1 MPTKS
6 DDHGGARP
14 QIGRKSLTLAWLYVL
29 VLFVS
34 ETSANADRRE
44 QILGEVAEGLHAV
57 FKETQRRAMEAEDT
71 DEFVRLAGAL
81 SKLGRGLR
89 QSLALH
95 ARFEKERRDAA
106 AEAAD
111 GPAPA
116 APTPPAD
123 PRRQAIDKRKA
134 FITRG
139 VERCV
144 WNEYDDDDADDAYSL
159 LEDLSDRLDDL
170 ARQDAFLD
178 ADIDALIAQFCREI
192 GVDPP
197 EPPTRAHLPAAP
209 AGGAEP
215 PASAPRANGHLLPP
229 ANSS

>member
-1 MPTKS
+1 
-6 DDHGGARP
+6 
-14 QIGRKSLTLAWLYVL
+14 
-29 VLFVS
+29 LFVP
-34 ETSANADRRE
+34 ETSASADRRE

-95 ARFEKERRDAA
+95 GRFEKTRRDAA
-106 AEAAD
+106 SEAVD
-111 GPAPA
+111 KPASPA
-116 APTPPAD
+116 PAD
-123 PRRQAIDKRKA
+123 PRRQAIDNRKG

-144 WNEYDDDDADDAYSL
+144 WSEYDNDDAGEEAAAYSL
-159 LEDLSDRLDDL
+159 LDDLSDRLDDL

-178 ADIDALIAQFCREI
+178 ADVDALIAQFCREI

-197 EPPTRAHLPAAP
+197 ERPVRAQLPASA

-215 PASAPRANGHLLPP
+215 PASAPRSNGHGLPP
-229 ANSS
+229 ADSS

>member
-1 MPTKS
+1 MFEA
-6 DDHGGARP
+6 G
-14 QIGRKSLTLAWLYVL
+14 
-29 VLFVS
+29 
-34 ETSANADRRE
+34 ADRRE

-95 ARFEKERRDAA
+95 ARFETARRDAA
-106 AEAAD
+106 SEAAD
-111 GPAPA
+111 EPAPPA
-116 APTPPAD
+116 PAD
-123 PRRQAIDKRKA
+123 PRRQAVDNRKA

-144 WNEYDDDDADDAYSL
+144 WSEYDTDDAGEEAAACSL

-192 GVDPP
+192 GVGPP
-197 EPPTRAHLPAAP
+197 ERPVRAQLPPAP
-209 AGGAEP
+209 TGGAEP
-215 PASAPRANGHLLPP
+215 PGPAPRPNGHDLPP
-229 ANSS
+229 ADSS